1 MSDKKND
8 DDHVVPMPGQ
18 AYELKRLPSE
28 TSSSSHRPMSQ
39 HSERQPPAASSL
51 VNSPSASIL
60 GYCLASISMTVV
72 NKYIVSGDGWNLM
85 FLYLAIQSVV
95 CIIAV
100 MACQQMRLL
109 TLERFDIEQ
118 AKKWFPISIL
128 LVTQIYTGG
137 KALQFLSVP
146 VFTIFKNLTIIVIA
160 YGEVLLSG
168 GKVTPLV
175 LFSFGLMVFS
185 SMVAAWADIKAATNL
200 DSHPSETSDALKT
213 LNSGYAWMFA
223 NVFSQAAY
231 VLGRGRMIKKLKTK
245 DWDTTFYNNLL
256 SIPVLVICSLL
267 IEDWSSANLASNFPE
282 ETRRSLVIG
291 MVYSGLGAVG
301 ISYASAWC
309 QRATSSTTYS
319 MVGALNKLP
328 LAISGFIFFNTPVT
342 FGGVSA
348 VFIGFL
354 SGIVYAWAKIRERE
368 LANLSLPTAK

>member
-8 DDHVVPMPGQ
+8 DYVVPMPGQ
-18 AYELKRLPSE
+18 GYELKRAPSE
-28 TSSSSHRPMSQ
+28 ASSQGPMSQ
-39 HSERQPPAASSL
+39 HSDRPSPPAAGLSNSST
-51 VNSPSASIL
+51 ASIL

-72 NKYIVSGDGWNLM
+72 NKYIVSGSEWNLM

-100 MACQQMRLL
+100 LVCQQMGLL
-109 TLERFDIEQ
+109 TLERFDVEQ
-118 AKKWFPISIL
+118 AKKWFPISVL
-128 LVTQIYTGG
+128 LVAQIYTGG

-168 GKVTPLV
+168 GRVTPLV

-185 SMVAAWADIKAATNL
+185 SMVAAWADVKAATSP
-200 DSHPSETSDALKT
+200 DTHPSEASDALKT
-213 LNSGYAWMFA
+213 LNAGYAWMFA
-223 NVFSQAAY
+223 NVFCSAAY

-256 SIPVLVICSLL
+256 SIPVLIICSLL
-267 IEDWSSANLASNFPE
+267 VEDWSSANLARNFPE
-282 ETRRSLVIG
+282 ETRRSLVVG

-328 LAISGFIFFNTPVT
+328 IAISGFIFFNAPVT
-342 FGGVSA
+342 VGGVSA
-348 VFIGFL
+348 ILIAFV
-354 SGIVYAWAKIRERE
+354 SGIVYAWAKIREKE
-368 LANLSLPTAK
+368 MAKMSLPTAK